1 MHKYIFYIKVLVMI
15 VIVVFLYV
23 FSSIKSDSK
32 LITGVS
38 INFTGSNN
46 LFISKEK
53 VDNLLIQNNEYIGCV
68 SKDVLDLKALELK
81 ISSNEMIEKSEA
93 YINIDG
99 ELVIDVKQRKPYAR
113 VISNSSY
120 YIDSNAKKM
129 PLSFDHSARVLLV
142 YGLKNESKIDKVF
155 KLIKAIWDDE
165 FLSFYVTDILVD
177 IDNQISLQI
186 RNSDF
191 EILVGDLNNL
201 DQKMKNFKA
210 FYQKAYKDGILK
222 NYKKV
227 NLQYNNQVIC
237 TKNI

>member
-142 YGLKNESKIDKVF
+142 YGLTNESKIDKVF
-155 KLIKAIWDDE
+155 KLIKAINADE
-165 FLSFYVTDILVD
+165 FLSFYVTDISID
-177 IDNQISLQI
+177 INNEISLQI

-191 EILVGDLNNL
+191 KVLVGDLNNL
-201 DQKMKNFKA
+201 DKKMKNFKA

>member
-142 YGLKNESKIDKVF
+142 YGLTNESKIDKVF

>member
-1 MHKYIFYIKVLVMI
+1 MI
-15 VIVVFLYV
+15 VIVIFLYV

-142 YGLKNESKIDKVF
+142 YGLTNESKIDKVF

-165 FLSFYVTDILVD
+165 FLSLYITDILVD

>member
-15 VIVVFLYV
+15 VIVIFLYV

-142 YGLKNESKIDKVF
+142 YGLTNESKIDKVF

>member
-1 MHKYIFYIKVLVMI
+1 MI

-120 YIDSNAKKM
+120 YIDSNAEKM

-142 YGLKNESKIDKVF
+142 YGLTNESKIDKVF

>member
-1 MHKYIFYIKVLVMI
+1 MI

-142 YGLKNESKIDKVF
+142 YGLTNESKIDKVF

-165 FLSFYVTDILVD
+165 FLSLYITDILVD

>member
-120 YIDSNAKKM
+120 YIDSNAEKM

-142 YGLKNESKIDKVF
+142 YGLTNESKIDKVF

>member
-1 MHKYIFYIKVLVMI
+1 MI

-142 YGLKNESKIDKVF
+142 YGLTNESKIDKVF